1 MQPSK
6 IGCII
11 SIIKNF
17 LTLNINYNRIANIIH
32 CDIKYQYSVNTVV
45 YVTRVLDMKTAHVRI
60 NIELKERLENA
71 MRQYRHKTG
80 ENITIS
86 DIIKRLLMEP
96 DFKLFVEWDDIRTH
110 ED

>member
-1 MQPSK
+1 M
-6 IGCII
+6 
-11 SIIKNF
+11 
-17 LTLNINYNRIANIIH
+17 
-32 CDIKYQYSVNTVV
+32 V

-96 DFKLFVEWDDIRTH
+96 DFKLFVEWNDVRTH